1 MAWREDLYDAFR
13 RRFGR
18 WWVVDPLSEPEP
30 SDTWDPPSAEGLA
43 ALKPGDIVSLAF
55 KGWPRG
61 RIYYWEILRVELI
74 AVDGDQLI
82 GRVVDDADDMPQL
95 ERGAGVTFRR
105 ADILDIDPP
114 DW

>member
-1 MAWREDLYDAFR
+1 MGWREDLYDAFR

-18 WWVVDPLSEPEP
+18 WRIVDPQSDSEA
-30 SDTWDPPSAEGLA
+30 SDPWEPPSEAALA

-61 RIYYWEILRVELI
+61 RIYYWEILRVEMI
-74 AVDGDQLI
+74 SADGEPLI
-82 GRVVDDADDMPQL
+82 GRLVDDADDMPQL
-95 ERGAGVTFRR
+95 EWGVGLTFRR
-105 ADILDIDPP
+105 ADIVDIGPP